1 MASERIKVSLHRPLH
16 ADGLWVAG
24 EVLVAFDAP
33 WSSDLV
39 AFAVRV
45 SVSSAPAVVAAAM
58 YRFAPDLLLL
68 TSRMVAG
75 VGSGGCWSG
84 QGCCCGGGDLEV
96 EFLPWFRRRD
106 DACSGVVAEPRGL
119 HRSFLLAAAWWL
131 ARLDSSSF
139 SGVGEGDYSWG
150 ATFSRLAGLQTCW
163 HGEAEDDDFPPAI
176 SSAEKRF
183 RRPGGRG
190 GGGGEARPRLAPAL
204 SAFRG
209 PGDHVVISSLCG
221 VRCNVGC

>member
-1 MASERIKVSLHRPLH
+1 MSSEGIRMLLRRPLC
-16 ADGLWVAG
+16 AGGLWVSG
-24 EVLVAFDAP
+24 EVLAAFAAL
-33 WSSDLV
+33 WSSDLGGLV
-39 AFAVRV
+39 VLL
-45 SVSSAPAVVAAAM
+45 SVTSAPAVVAAEM

-68 TSRMVAG
+68 SSLAAVVG
-75 VGSGGCWSG
+75 GSGSGWSS
-84 QGCCCGGGDLEV
+84 QGCCCGGGGLEV

-106 DACSGVVAEPRGL
+106 GVCSGVVVGPRGL
-119 HRSFLLAAAWWL
+119 HRSLLAAVVRPACPG
-131 ARLDSSSF
+131 SSSLA
-139 SGVGEGDYSWG
+139 GDGEGDFFCCSSL
-150 ATFSRLAGLQTCW
+150 SRFAGLQACW

-183 RRPGGRG
+183 RRPGER

-221 VRCNVGC
+221 VRCTVSC